1 MENLFV
7 KSKSKFSA
15 LGDDPL
21 AWISKDLRSNAQVE
35 IRKKRNLK
43 LDDLAL
49 ENRVDKDFLLDN
61 DFNLPKKNKN
71 SKNIVEEKPKIE
83 EENLKKSKETVNKLS
98 KTNSMK
104 VIGSNFNPYRF
115 KAVMTVNQ
123 GDELK
128 LTLSGLL
135 NDNASDISIDA
146 SEIESIDSAIL
157 QLIVAFALEL
167 SARNSKLLWLNV
179 PRELIV
185 FVKTL
190 GLEKILNLERISV

>member
-1 MENLFV
+1 M